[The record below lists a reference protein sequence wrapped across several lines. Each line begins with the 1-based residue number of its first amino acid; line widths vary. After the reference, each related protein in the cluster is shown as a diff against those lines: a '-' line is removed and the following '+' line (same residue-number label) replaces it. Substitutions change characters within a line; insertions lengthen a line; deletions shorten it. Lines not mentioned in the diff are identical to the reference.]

1 MLDYKLGK
9 HSSGLPS
16 SPNSLLVLGSTI
28 GVLCSCHGFQ
38 ETCESVRAILGPAGA
53 CQGLWKGLQAICSC
67 LQCTV
72 IQDLSWGLQRGK
84 SPGSPQSPATATVG
98 ETKTCLGIG
107 RMAGRFQPQ
116 TSIQGPSLE
125 GKAGTPA
132 EISVGSKRVDP
143 QQRHSRQ
150 ETNWCTD
157 AR

>member
-1 MLDYKLGK
+1 MPARGCGK
-9 HSSGLPS
+9 DCKQFALAFSALQYRVCTGGCKEERNP
-16 SPNSLLVLGSTI
+16 GSTA
-28 GVLCSCHGFQ
+28 
-38 ETCESVRAILGPAGA
+38 R
-53 CQGLWKGLQAICSC
+53 
-67 LQCTV
+67 
-72 IQDLSWGLQRGK
+72 
-84 SPGSPQSPATATVG
+84 ATVG

-125 GKAGTPA
+125 GKVQTAA
-132 EISVGSKRVDP
+132 EFGVGSKKVDQ